1 MERSVQPNV
10 KILFFDMEFA
20 NGQVPGSIYSF
31 GYTVTDGDFRVLVPP
46 TDILIDPCSTWNGYV
61 EENILAYPKEE
72 VESSPT
78 FIQRYTELSALFADV
93 DIAVGFSVSNDN
105 RALRKACE
113 RDGLPPLSYTYF
125 DVERLCRM
133 LEEHKD
139 AHGLRGYYTAWCG
152 EEPKN
157 SHRSDGDA
165 LATMGLLQA
174 VCRAKHVT
182 AEMMIKAY
190 PECVGETNAPV
201 KKASPK
207 KRRRRPRQ
215 KRRTERGAAVKGSGL
230 LLKSEG

>member
-1 MERSVQPNV
+1 M
-10 KILFFDMEFA
+10 KMLFFDMEFA

-46 TDILIDPCSTWNGYV
+46 TDLLIDPCSSWNGYV

-72 VESSPT
+72 VEASPT
-78 FIQRYTELSALFADV
+78 FIQRYAQLSELFSGV
-93 DIAVGFSVSNDN
+93 DIAIGFSVSNDN

-113 RDGLPPLSYTYF
+113 RDGLTPLTYRHF

-133 LEEHKD
+133 MEEHKE

-165 LATMGLLQA
+165 LATMGLFRALCQ
-174 VCRAKHVT
+174 AKHVT
-182 AEMMIKAY
+182 AEMMIEAY
-190 PECVGETNAPV
+190 PECMGEANVPI
-201 KKASPK
+201 KKATPR
-207 KRRRRPRQ
+207 KRRRRPRGKKHAGRDTSIQ
-215 KRRTERGAAVKGSGL
+215 ASGSH
-230 LLKSEG
+230 LKSEG